1 MIQEFDLH
9 THTINSDGEYTTK
22 QLVQK
27 IRESNIKT
35 FAISDHDSIKS
46 INDMKEI
53 DLTGLNYIKAIEIS
67 SILDGEYKMHILG
80 YNIDEENE
88 QLLEIINNLKQK
100 RIKRIYDIKDCLKE
114 QYNITL
120 KDEEIEN
127 VIKEHNIPGRVH
139 IAKLLIKNNYVK
151 TVPEAFDKYL
161 DDIKTTIIARED
173 ATKVIKAIK
182 NAGGIAIWAHSKKTE
197 KQHNINMEEILP
209 NLISQ
214 GLEGI
219 EAYNSLHTY
228 EESQRYLE
236 IAKKYNILV
245 SGGSDY
251 HGPIAKPNVL
261 LGKIYKDNENYKV
274 PKEQITL
281 LKKLNI
287 K

>member
-1 MIQEFDLH
+1 M
-9 THTINSDGEYTTK
+9 NSW
-22 QLVQK
+22 
-27 IRESNIKT
+27 
-35 FAISDHDSIKS
+35 
-46 INDMKEI
+46 
-53 DLTGLNYIKAIEIS
+53 
-67 SILDGEYKMHILG
+67 
-80 YNIDEENE
+80 
-88 QLLEIINNLKQK
+88 K
-100 RIKRIYDIKDCLKE
+100 RIKRIYDIKDYLKE

-127 VIKEHNIPGRVH
+127 IIKEYNIPGRVH
-139 IAKLLIKNNYVK
+139 IAKLLVKNNYTK
-151 TVPEAFDKYL
+151 TVPEAFLKYL
-161 DDIKTTIIARED
+161 DNIKTTTIARED

-182 NAGGIAIWAHSKKTE
+182 NAGGIAIWAHPKKTE

-209 NLISQ
+209 SLISQ

-261 LGKIYKDNENYKV
+261 LGKIYKYNENYKV